1 MERQMKRLICF
12 MTAVLALAVPLA
24 VRAQDTAPTDSAR
37 PQVRTPDQIL
47 RMYDTRLTLTDEQK
61 EQLRPIIA
69 DRQQKLQDLRADTSM
84 RPRQKLKKLEDIT
97 AASDKKI
104 NAVLTPD
111 QQKKY
116 AEIEKQMRE
125 QAKERRQQGQN
136 NAN

>member
-1 MERQMKRLICF
+1 MKRLICF

>member
-84 RPRQKLKKLEDIT
+84 RPRQKLKKLENIT

>member
-1 MERQMKRLICF
+1 MKRLICF

-84 RPRQKLKKLEDIT
+84 RPRQKLKKLENIT